1 MPCGNRAGSRLCLC
15 AVEIPL
21 SPEAAAADSQ
31 KAAGLLVALILNI
44 VAVVKKDKKT
54 VFHIAWQ
61 QVQRPDR
68 NTANRSGRPQQNEP
82 AQGKARDKRHH
93 HENQYKHHG
102 VSHVAGYD
110 EIQSGHAKGVS
121 RRHKS
126 R

>member
-1 MPCGNRAGSRLCLC
+1 M
-15 AVEIPL
+15 EIPL